1 MEEKKQVFI
10 IPDMKSIKINATK
23 NLNAIETGKNLSKLN
38 VNRGNLKGFVFE
50 HRATEELNNMYLG
63 NKKAMVIDN
72 NGLFDIKVMKN
83 GRTVNKIQAKCGYES
98 SVTDLTRYKQKNSKV
113 LINNDAIN
121 LEKTAK
127 FQGVKYEK
135 SSVTNNEVNRLSNT
149 MKLESKITN
158 SKTAPITST
167 VNQGIKIAKNC
178 HNAGMNGAKFGAL
191 GGAGFSFGSNLVN
204 VAKGNKDIKEATE
217 DILVDTAVSAG
228 VGYAMGAVGTG
239 VATAMSGTAIGAT
252 IGTATT
258 AIATSAVGSATIG
271 AGVAVSSAISTGV
284 ATAMGSTL
292 AATAVGGAMVVAAP
306 VVVVAGVVGLVCSL
320 IDW

>member
-98 SVTDLTRYKQKNSKV
+98 SVTDLARYKQKNSKV

-158 SKTAPITST
+158 SKTAP
-167 VNQGIKIAKNC
+167 
-178 HNAGMNGAKFGAL
+178 
-191 GGAGFSFGSNLVN
+191 
-204 VAKGNKDIKEATE
+204 
-217 DILVDTAVSAG
+217 
-228 VGYAMGAVGTG
+228 
-239 VATAMSGTAIGAT
+239 
-252 IGTATT
+252 
-258 AIATSAVGSATIG
+258 
-271 AGVAVSSAISTGV
+271 
-284 ATAMGSTL
+284 
-292 AATAVGGAMVVAAP
+292 
-306 VVVVAGVVGLVCSL
+306 
-320 IDW
+320 